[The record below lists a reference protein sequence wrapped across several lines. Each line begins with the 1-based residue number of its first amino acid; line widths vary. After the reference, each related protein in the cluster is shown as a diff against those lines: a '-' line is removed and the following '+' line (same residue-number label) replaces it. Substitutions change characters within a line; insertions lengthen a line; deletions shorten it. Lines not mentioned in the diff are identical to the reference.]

1 MNGKR
6 RKNQFYRNTII
17 LAAFFFTF
25 LAIPCF
31 AAEDPAK
38 FPSKPINLII
48 QWAAGGTTDLTGR
61 KLAELAG
68 KILGQP
74 IVVENK
80 TGGAGVIAATALKN
94 AAPDGYT
101 LGTATWSSMVYVP
114 HLRSVPYNVKK
125 DYVWLMQYA
134 EAPQLFGV
142 LINARWKTFKDFI
155 EEARKNPGKLTYSSV
170 GPLSGSHI
178 FMEQIAQIEKVKITH
193 VPTSGGAEAVSKLLG
208 GHIDAGIVNELCV
221 HVESGKIRPLAFQ
234 SEKKFELMP
243 NVPTFW
249 DLGYQIET
257 PIWFG
262 LHTPAGVPPLVV
274 KKLHDAF
281 KKAYDDP
288 SFKKLLLTL
297 HMMPYY
303 RNTESFTARV
313 IADYDTQGRILNE
326 FGFLKKEK

>member
-1 MNGKR
+1 MRHRQMVSSGQWKGLYGALISL
-6 RKNQFYRNTII
+6 FL
-17 LAAFFFTF
+17 LASSVG
-25 LAIPCF
+25 

-38 FPSKPINLII
+38 FPSKPITMVI

-61 KLAELAG
+61 KLADLASRT
-68 KILGQP
+68 LGQP

-114 HLRSVPYNVKK
+114 HLRSVPYNVKR

-142 LINARWKTFKDFI
+142 LANSRWKTFKDFI

-178 FMEQIAQIEKVKITH
+178 FMEQIAMIEKVKITH
-193 VPTSGGAEAVSKLLG
+193 VPTSGGAEAVTKLLG
-208 GHIDAGIVNELCV
+208 GHIDAGVVNELCP
-221 HVESGKIRPLAFQ
+221 HVEQGKVRALAFQ
-234 SEKKFELMP
+234 SEKRFELMP
-243 NVPTFW
+243 DVPTFW
-249 DLGYQIET
+249 DLGYKIET

-262 LHTPAGVPPLVV
+262 LHAPAGIHPQIV
-274 KKLHDAF
+274 KKLNDAF
-281 KKAYDDP
+281 KRAYDDP
-288 SFKKLLLTL
+288 SFQKLLLTL
-297 HMMPYY
+297 HMMPFY
-303 RNTESFTARV
+303 RDTENFTLRV
-313 IADYDTQGRILNE
+313 SSDYDNQGKILKD
-326 FGFLKKEK
+326 FGFIK